1 MRRDA
6 SSSSPTSTPTKGV
19 DHFGAGSGRQPHLP
33 YRRLGQLHRGSWTH
47 LLSFKQPLVAG
58 QAPYDGAGNNRHG
71 ALRTRGTTSLNWA
84 VGDWSST
91 LSLQYVSGY
100 DQRVAT
106 ATSNPGLRDRIKPYH
121 QLDLYVARRYCQHHA
136 VAVGAEPD
144 RQGPA
149 VRPRRWLQ
157 RFRHQPANCL
167 RGQFVSLGA
176 RYRF

>member
-1 MRRDA
+1 VA
-6 SSSSPTSTPTKGV
+6 
-19 DHFGAGSGRQPHLP
+19 
-33 YRRLGQLHRGSWTH
+33 GSWTH

-58 QAPYDGAGNNRHG
+58 QAPYEGAGNNRHG
-71 ALRTRGTTSLNWA
+71 ALPRTRGTTSLNWA

-121 QLDLYVARRYCQHHA
+121 QLDLYVAYEGIA
-136 VAVGAEPD
+136 NTTLSLSVLNLTDKDPPFD
-144 RQGPA
+144 PA
-149 VRPRRWLQ
+149 GGSNGFDISQ
-157 RFRHQPANCL
+157 YNL
-167 RGQFVSLGA
+167 RGQLVSLGA